1 MNSAFAFHHACIV
14 GTACIAG
21 PELVW
26 QNISAK
32 RLSSRVGDD
41 VLVQHRFL
49 SKFWGKRYVFAL
61 LLGSCSMT

>member
-32 RLSSRVGDD
+32 RLSIRVGDD
-41 VLVQHRFL
+41 VLVQHLL

-61 LLGSCSMT
+61 LLGRSCSMT